1 MLDQV
6 SNIDYQMGIWTTV
19 IATVW
24 FIYEMIWRAGKKFLS
39 WTEFFDAVT
48 SIITLFASLYIIPAL
63 WYAGVIGFFF
73 YAYEHWTIFDIELTP
88 MTVLLAVFLAD
99 FIYYW
104 EHRFFH
110 EWGFLWTT
118 HSVHHSSPYFNV
130 SVAYRFGPLDSL
142 ISNVFHFPL
151 VLLGFNPLVVFFSSM
166 FNQYLQFWFHT
177 ERIGKLGPLEW
188 ILNTPSHHRVHHG
201 SDEKYLDK
209 NYGGILII
217 WDRMF
222 GTFQEEEETPTYGLV
237 KPIESNN
244 PFTVL
249 FHGFGR
255 LGAKLA
261 SARSVG
267 EFLNYFFRDPGW
279 LPEDLKEQQENTE
292 QAEKAKAA

>member
-1 MLDQV
+1 MFEQIEWL
-6 SNIDYQMGIWTTV
+6 DYQLGFWTSV
-19 IATVW
+19 VALVW
-24 FIYEMIWRAGKKFLS
+24 FAYELAWRGAKKFLS
-39 WTEFFDAVT
+39 WNEVFDAVT
-48 SIITLFASLYIIPAL
+48 SIITLVVSLTLVPILYFAA
-63 WYAGVIGFFF
+63 FFAFSF
-73 YAYEHWTIFDIELTP
+73 YAFQNWAFFEIELNWTS
-88 MTVLLAVFLAD
+88 VIIALLLAD

-130 SVAYRFGPLDSL
+130 SVAYRFGPLDSPVSS
-142 ISNVFHFPL
+142 IFHFPL
-151 VLLGFNPLVVFFSSM
+151 ILIGFNPFVVLFAST
-166 FNQYLQFWFHT
+166 FNQYFQFWLHT

-188 ILNTPSHHRVHHG
+188 FLNTPSHHRVHHG

-244 PFTVL
+244 PFTVT
-249 FHGFGR
+249 FHGFTR
-255 LGAKLA
+255 FFAKLA

-267 EFLNYFFRDPGW
+267 EFFNYFFRDPGW
-279 LPEDLKEQQENTE
+279 MPEDLREDHK
-292 QAEKAKAA
+292 EKAVKEAA